1 MKLENDRLREV
12 SDVAKN
18 QVELFEAKKQ
28 DANLEMVKNYNGM
41 SLVRLAF
48 EHFEYYTFVVTLQ
61 PDFGQLK
68 GNQS

>member
-28 DANLEMVKNYNGM
+28 DANLEMVKNNNGM
-41 SLVRLAF
+41 SLW
-48 EHFEYYTFVVTLQ
+48 
-61 PDFGQLK
+61 
-68 GNQS
+68 